1 MENTSEAKD
10 KFNKKAE
17 EYLKYV
23 IRNII
28 VKNFKEQEDLK
39 CAGYLPVYKK
49 LSSGRCFND
58 IAPEDI
64 RGDVTSAVNNSIA
77 IFIRNKYSIKD
88 CNTYAI
94 ELLDLHHNIKITITK
109 IENLA
114 EIILQKKGFDK
125 IKDGCYFINQDDLNK
140 KLGDKN
146 GK

>member
-10 KFNKKAE
+10 KFKKAE
-17 EYLKYV
+17 EYLKHV
-23 IRNII
+23 IRVII
-28 VKNFKEQEDLK
+28 VKNFKEQEVLK
-39 CAGYLPVYKK
+39 CTGYLPMYKK
-49 LSSGRCFND
+49 FHSRGCFND
-58 IAPEDI
+58 RLPEDI
-64 RGDVTSAVNNSIA
+64 RGDLISAVNNSIA
-77 IFIRNKYSIKD
+77 IFISNKYSIKD
-88 CNTYAI
+88 CNTYGI

-140 KLGDKN
+140 RLGDEN

>member
-1 MENTSEAKD
+1 MENISETKD
-10 KFNKKAE
+10 KFKKAE
-17 EYLKYV
+17 EYLKNV
-23 IRNII
+23 IRVII
-28 VKNFKEQEDLK
+28 VKHFKEQEDLK

-58 IAPEDI
+58 IVPEDI

-77 IFIRNKYSIKD
+77 IFIRNKYSVKD

-114 EIILQKKGFDK
+114 EIILQKKDFSK

>member
-1 MENTSEAKD
+1 MENTSETKN
-10 KFNKKAE
+10 KFKKAE
-17 EYLKYV
+17 EYLKHV
-23 IRNII
+23 IQDII
-28 VKNFKEQEDLK
+28 VKIFKEQEVLK

-49 LSSGRCFND
+49 IPSGGCFND
-58 IAPEDI
+58 ISPEDI
-64 RGDVTSAVNNSIA
+64 RGDVTSVVSNSIA

-94 ELLDLHHNIKITITK
+94 ELLDLHHQIKITITK

-114 EIILQKKGFDK
+114 EILLQKKGFDK

>member
-1 MENTSEAKD
+1 MEST
-10 KFNKKAE
+10 KFEKAE
-17 EYLKYV
+17 EYLKQA
-23 IRNII
+23 IRVII
-28 VKNFKEQEDLK
+28 VKNFKEQEGLK

-64 RGDVTSAVNNSIA
+64 RGDVTSVVNNSIA
-77 IFIRNKYSIKD
+77 IFIRNKYSVKD

-94 ELLDLHHNIKITITK
+94 ELLDLHHQIKITITK

-114 EIILQKKGFDK
+114 EILLQKKDFSK